1 VSAHEPLHRSTPSE
15 LKERIEAERRG
26 LPVLLYRSESGAQQI
41 FTLPEDRPRITL
53 GRHPACDIALT
64 WDDEVSR
71 VHADIECI
79 SGVWTIVDDGRSR
92 NGTFVNG
99 SRLLGRRTLA
109 HGDAIRVGGAGI
121 MFMDAATPE
130 LPSTKATAGRIG
142 PAVSPAQR
150 RVLVALCRPFADGG
164 IRVPPSTKELAD
176 ELVVSVDTIKSH
188 LHALFEA
195 FDLDGVPQNHKR
207 AELARLA
214 IERGVVS
221 VREIAR

>member
-1 VSAHEPLHRSTPSE
+1 VSPQEGLHRSTPAE

-26 LPVLLYRSESGAQQI
+26 EPVLVYRDAAGGQRI
-41 FTLPEDRPRITL
+41 LVLPGDRSRVSV
-53 GRHPACDIALT
+53 GRHPGCDIALT

-71 VHADIECI
+71 VHADVERIG
-79 SGVWTIVDDGRSR
+79 SVWTIVDDGRSR

-99 SRLLGRRTLA
+99 SRLLGRRTLG
-109 HGDAIRVGGAGI
+109 HGDVIRIGGAELT
-121 MFMDAATPE
+121 FVDAGAQD
-130 LPSTKATAGRIG
+130 LPSTKATTGQLG

-150 RVLVALCRPFADGG
+150 RVLVALCGPFAGD
-164 IRVPPSTKELAD
+164 RVTVPPSNRELA
-176 ELVVSVDTIKSH
+176 EALTVSVDTVKTH

-195 FDLDGVPQNHKR
+195 FGLENLPQHRKR

-221 VREIAR
+221 VRELAR